1 MSVGILHGFA
11 VEKKTNSPTACNCSD
26 RPFRSASRSWQ
37 LSMTS
42 RMLWHRLTVA
52 FLYTSTARDIA
63 ARYRVTVE
71 SVVSI
76 NYTALRKQLKTEDLR
91 RLFGAASLQ
100 QTLTILVSGFQ
111 LASESLHLQ
120 AEVRWGFLIALGSA
134 LSFLG
139 IILIQAPLPPVLR
152 GEKQSQPWSCLLV
165 TDALRSL
172 MSKV

>member
-42 RMLWHRLTVA
+42 RMLWHRLTVT

-76 NYTALRKQLKTEDLR
+76 NYTVLRKQLKTEDLR
-91 RLFGAASLQ
+91 RLFGVRAFNKRWPSWSVDSSWLRSLC
-100 QTLTILVSGFQ
+100 T
-111 LASESLHLQ
+111 
-120 AEVRWGFLIALGSA
+120 WSA
-134 LSFLG
+134 LRFLDCFGISFEFWGDHSYPGTSASSSARREAISALK
-139 IILIQAPLPPVLR
+139 LT
-152 GEKQSQPWSCLLV
+152 KV

>member
-42 RMLWHRLTVA
+42 RMLWHRLTMT
-52 FLYTSTARDIA
+52 FSWTSTARDIA
-63 ARYRVTVE
+63 ARNRVTVE

-76 NYTALRKQLKTEDLR
+76 NDTVLRKTTEDW
-91 RLFGAASLQ
+91 RLKKTFRSASLQ

-111 LASESLHLQ
+111 LASESLHLKC
-120 AEVRWGFLIALGSA
+120 AEVSWLLWDQLWVLGGSFSSRHLCLQFCA
-134 LSFLG
+134 ERSNLSLEADKG
-139 IILIQAPLPPVLR
+139 HWCIEILDV
-152 GEKQSQPWSCLLV
+152 
-165 TDALRSL
+165 
-172 MSKV
+172 